1 MRLKAIFCLLICM
14 VLICVCCKNN
24 RTSVL
29 IENNECVTDSV
40 NVAQIDTIVNN
51 SIDSLNV
58 E

>member
-1 MRLKAIFCLLICM
+1 M

-29 IENNECVTDSV
+29 IENNKCVTDSV
-40 NVAQIDTIVNN
+40 NVAQIDTIVSN